1 MAEFRYAAKNKITSQ
16 DVTGILDAQSLEE
29 AQKILHSK
37 NMIIISL
44 KPEHTKLLSKKFMGN
59 NVSLEDVV
67 VFFRQLATLID
78 SGVNLVNAMEILK
91 DQIDNS
97 YFQRIVTEVYK
108 DIQDGKS
115 FCDAVAKH
123 PKVFTEFY
131 VNMIRAGE
139 AGGVLNDTLE
149 RLATYLEKAQSLQ
162 RKVAASL
169 VYPAVIIAMAFGI
182 TTLLLLKVVPTF
194 KAIFAT
200 LGGTLPLPTQILI
213 FISDMFGKFFPV
225 FLGACVLS
233 FFLLKRYLKTEK
245 GRLRVDGILLK
256 LPVFGSLFVKVA
268 VARFSRTFAA
278 LIKSGVPILNAIQ
291 IVAKTSGNK
300 VIEEAI
306 NKTGVSVRQGEP
318 IYKTLELSGVFP
330 LMVVR
335 MIAVGEKTGE
345 LEKML
350 NKIATF
356 YEEQVDSAVS
366 GMASVIEPLVIAF
379 LGVIIGGIV
388 IALFLP
394 IFKLSELLAQ

>member
-1 MAEFRYAAKNKITSQ
+1 MAVFRYAAKNKTTSQ
-16 DVTGILDAQSLEE
+16 DVTGVLEAQSLEE
-29 AQKILHSK
+29 AQKILHAK
-37 NMIIISL
+37 DMIIISL
-44 KPEHTKLLSKKFMGN
+44 NPEHTKILSGKFIHRSA
-59 NVSLEDVV
+59 SLEDVV

-78 SGVNLVNAMEILK
+78 SGVNLVNAIEILR
-91 DQIDNS
+91 DQIDNN
-97 YFQRIVTEVYK
+97 YFRIVVSVVYK

-123 PKVFTEFY
+123 PRIFTEFY

-139 AGGVLNDTLE
+139 ASGTLNDTLE
-149 RLATYLEKAQSLQ
+149 RLAAYLEKTQSLQ
-162 RKVAASL
+162 RKVASSL
-169 VYPAVIIAMAFGI
+169 VYPAVVIAMAFGI
-182 TTLLLLKVVPTF
+182 TTFLLLKVVPTF

-200 LGGTLPLPTQILI
+200 LGGALPLPTQILI
-213 FISDMFGKFFPV
+213 FISDMFSKFFLV
-225 FLGACVLS
+225 FLGACVLF
-233 FFLLKRYLKTEK
+233 FFLFKRYLKTEK
-245 GRLRVDGILLK
+245 GRFRIDGLFLK

-306 NKTGVSVRQGEP
+306 NKTGISVRSGEP
-318 IYKTLELSGVFP
+318 IYKPLEASGVFP
-330 LMVVR
+330 MLVVR

-350 NKIATF
+350 SKIATF
-356 YEEQVDSAVS
+356 YEEQVDAAVS
-366 GMASVIEPLVIAF
+366 GLASVIEPLVIAF
-379 LGVIIGGIV
+379 LGIIIGGIV

-394 IFKLSELLAQ
+394 IFKLSELVSQ